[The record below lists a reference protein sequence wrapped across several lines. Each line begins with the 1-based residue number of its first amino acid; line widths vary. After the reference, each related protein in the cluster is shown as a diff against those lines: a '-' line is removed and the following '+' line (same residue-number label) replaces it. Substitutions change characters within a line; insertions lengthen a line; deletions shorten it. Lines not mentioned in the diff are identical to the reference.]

1 MHDYVTLLIIY
12 VSLKRVTKHLILHAR
27 YSLATNYRNDSHI
40 KKCMH
45 RCGEIRQKGK
55 IKNLTLEYLKRRRV
69 IVLTLYVGIF
79 TTYNYYTHIPTEIFW
94 EKVTKCP

>member
-1 MHDYVTLLIIY
+1 MY
-12 VSLKRVTKHLILHAR
+12 VSKEQYKHLILHVR
-27 YSLATNYRNDSHI
+27 FSLVTNYRNDSHI